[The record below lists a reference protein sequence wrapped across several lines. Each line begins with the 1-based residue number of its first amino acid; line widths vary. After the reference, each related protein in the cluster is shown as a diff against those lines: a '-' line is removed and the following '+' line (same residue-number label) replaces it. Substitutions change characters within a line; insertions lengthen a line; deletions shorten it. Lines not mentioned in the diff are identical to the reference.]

1 VETGERDEAEALDAG
16 KRAAPLVALDA
27 GKRAA
32 PLVALDAG
40 ARAAP
45 LVALVR
51 HSRIASGARM
61 PSLSANRDHQSVAE
75 LLASAHDFRLAF
87 EAIRRVVL
95 S

>member
-1 VETGERDEAEALDAG
+1 MGKFCFRSLSTSRRYATSSVETGERDEAEALDAG

-40 ARAAP
+40 ERAAP

-51 HSRIASGARM
+51 HSPYCQRRSM
-61 PSLSANRDHQSVAE
+61 PSLSATGITNA
-75 LLASAHDFRLAF
+75 
-87 EAIRRVVL
+87 
-95 S
+95 